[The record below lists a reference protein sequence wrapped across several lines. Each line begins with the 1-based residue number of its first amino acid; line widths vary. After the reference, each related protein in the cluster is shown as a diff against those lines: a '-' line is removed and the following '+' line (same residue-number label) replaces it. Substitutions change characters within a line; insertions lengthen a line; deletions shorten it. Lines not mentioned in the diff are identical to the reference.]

1 MNVQPNEASKH
12 TLTLSARSHI
22 EIGGVT
28 DVVSFDEETVTLV
41 TDCGELTVEGTS
53 LHIGTLN
60 IERGCVVIDG
70 RVSALVY
77 TDAATR
83 KGKKTRLFG

>member
-1 MNVQPNEASKH
+1 MNVQPTEKSKH
-12 TLTLSARSHI
+12 TLTAAARTHV

-28 DVVSFDEETVTLV
+28 EVVSFDEETVTLV

-70 RVSALVY
+70 RVDAFIYSDASA
-77 TDAATR
+77 R
-83 KGKKTRLFG
+83 KSKRRLFG

>member
-1 MNVQPNEASKH
+1 MNVQPNEKSKH
-12 TLTLSARSHI
+12 TVTAAARTHV

-28 DVVSFDEETVTLV
+28 EVVSFDEETVTLV

-60 IERGCVVIDG
+60 IERGCVVVDG
-70 RVSALVY
+70 RVNALIY
-77 TDAATR
+77 TENTPR
-83 KGKKTRLFG
+83 KKRARLFG

>member
-1 MNVQPNEASKH
+1 MNVQQNEKSKH
-12 TLTLSARSHI
+12 TLALSARTHA

-28 DVVSFDEETVTLV
+28 EVVSFDEETVTLV

-60 IERGCVVIDG
+60 LERGCVIIDG
-70 RVSALVY
+70 RVNALVY
-77 TDAATR
+77 TEAAR
-83 KGKKTRLFG
+83 KGKRRLFG

>member
-1 MNVQPNEASKH
+1 MNVQQNEKSKH
-12 TLTLSARSHI
+12 TVTAAARTHV

-28 DVVSFDEETVTLV
+28 DVIGFDEETVTLV

-70 RVSALVY
+70 RVNAFVY
-77 TDAATR
+77 SDAAAR
-83 KGKKTRLFG
+83 RGKRRLFG